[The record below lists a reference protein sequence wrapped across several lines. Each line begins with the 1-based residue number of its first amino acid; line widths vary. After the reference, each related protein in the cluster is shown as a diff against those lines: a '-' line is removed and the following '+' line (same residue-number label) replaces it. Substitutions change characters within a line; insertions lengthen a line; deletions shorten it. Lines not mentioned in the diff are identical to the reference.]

1 MSADNL
7 QFDPTIRDT
16 IDNPFPLF
24 ARLQKEAPVHWS
36 DQARGWVVTR
46 FEDCKT
52 ILLDKRFS
60 SERMKPF
67 FESLGEE
74 PRQRLKNLESSV
86 GLWAVFLDPPDHTRL
101 RGLLNRSF
109 TSRAVNEMA
118 PNIAEI
124 VHDLI
129 DTVSGRSQIDF
140 VRDVAYR
147 IPAAVIMEMLGAPR
161 SEIENFK
168 IWSDDLG
175 LFVGSSRVTPDK
187 YQRAEAAVIQMSNA
201 FRDLI
206 AERRRKPRADLI
218 TNLIRAE
225 DHGKVLGEQELIA
238 TCILLLFAGHET
250 TGNMLATG
258 MYYFMKNPDQWQALR
273 EHPQLGEQATEEI
286 LRYDG
291 PNAAVTRV
299 ASQDIDVGG
308 HRIKKGQRVF
318 AMINA
323 ANRDPDMF
331 DDPQRFDIRRRVS
344 TGAALGQFAF
354 GHGIHFCIG
363 APLARLEGRIA
374 LPIFAERMLNPKMI
388 GGEPH
393 WFDSLSFRGLTE
405 LPMSCDFAPG
415 KDA

>member
-273 EHPQLGEQATEEI
+273 EHPQ
-286 LRYDG
+286 
-291 PNAAVTRV
+291 
-299 ASQDIDVGG
+299 
-308 HRIKKGQRVF
+308 RVF